1 VSTNVDTLQISSGCW
16 TTSSAPNRDR
26 GCPDGYGRGGYTLE
40 QSTSKTP
47 WANRS
52 GCSVDRSTSSKG
64 SPELAYRLHG
74 SPTGFN
80 ISNGLWPD
88 DASMISC
95 SATSSHADCFVLPCA
110 PRRTRGGG
118 LRSPWSTRLR
128 ATRLV
133 VAAPSALRDQNRGI
147 IRASTQG
154 ILQLRSRR
162 P

>member
-1 VSTNVDTLQISSGCW
+1 MSTSVDTLQISSGCLDHQQC
-16 TTSSAPNRDR
+16 PNRDR
-26 GCPDGYGRGGYTLE
+26 GCPHGYGRGGYTLE

-64 SPELAYRLHG
+64 SPELAYQLHA
-74 SPTGFN
+74 SPPGFN

-88 DASMISC
+88 DASMISY
-95 SATSSHADCFVLPCA
+95 SATSINADCFVLPCA

-118 LRSPWSTRLR
+118 LRGPWSTRLR